1 MSPSTEFHHTIIF
14 MSLIKTL
21 MLLDLR
27 LVHRLSSDKTMKG
40 KPNKCNICS
49 RILSRSTDLYL
60 RCKHDRQV
68 AKINRA
74 QQLKLNKGP
83 VAQRRG
89 KFLFCLQCISEYVS
103 LQSYLPLFLL
113 VCTGTSNLNNPVV
126 IYRLP
131 IVATQTFV
139 RRLLIE
145 GTVFIRVT

>member
-14 MSLIKTL
+14 MSLTKTL

-60 RCKHDRQV
+60 RRKHDRQV

-74 QQLKLNKGP
+74 
-83 VAQRRG
+83 
-89 KFLFCLQCISEYVS
+89 
-103 LQSYLPLFLL
+103 
-113 VCTGTSNLNNPVV
+113 
-126 IYRLP
+126 
-131 IVATQTFV
+131 
-139 RRLLIE
+139 
-145 GTVFIRVT
+145 